1 MDTDLGM
8 DTDLVTAMGLG
19 MATGRVTATGTGIS
33 TGRPV
38 TVTATPITLAPAS

>member
-1 MDTDLGM
+1 M
-8 DTDLVTAMGLG
+8 DTDLVTAMGLRT
-19 MATGRVTATGTGIS
+19 ATGQVTATGRGTS